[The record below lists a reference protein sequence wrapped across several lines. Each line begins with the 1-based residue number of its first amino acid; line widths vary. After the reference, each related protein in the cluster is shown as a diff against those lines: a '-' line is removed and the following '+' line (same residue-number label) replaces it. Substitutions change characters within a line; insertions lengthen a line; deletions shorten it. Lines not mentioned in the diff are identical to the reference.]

1 MSVEQRTEDE
11 RFAFRKLSDE
21 SKEPKTYE
29 ISKDLMNVIY
39 NTLKLYGN
47 QCSYEG
53 ERTGGVAAGCPRAP
67 APMPHELIRW
77 ANYALVRIDREVL
90 HRE

>member
-1 MSVEQRTEDE
+1 MSAGPEDE

-21 SKEPKTYE
+21 VKKPQNYIIPKE
-29 ISKDLMNVIY
+29 LMDVIY
-39 NTLKLYGN
+39 NTLKFYGN

-53 ERTGGVAAGCPRAP
+53 ERTGGVVAGCPRAP